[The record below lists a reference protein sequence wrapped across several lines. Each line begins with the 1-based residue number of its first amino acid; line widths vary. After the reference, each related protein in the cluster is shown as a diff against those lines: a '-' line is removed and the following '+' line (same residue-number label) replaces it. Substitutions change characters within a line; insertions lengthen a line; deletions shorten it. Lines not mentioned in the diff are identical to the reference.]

1 MVVKI
6 HMDRQV
12 GSDGTW
18 LGADGFAAEARRT
31 AAKYRA
37 LLRDGINPREAR
49 DKASE
54 ELKAAAAKP
63 RTMFQPTFE
72 AYVEVHRG
80 SWRSAKHLA
89 QWKGSLKHTSAINN
103 LDVAAIDTPHVLKVL
118 EPLWS
123 EKTETASRI
132 RARIEAVLD
141 YATATKARVG
151 DNPARWGALKDMLP
165 APSKIAKVEHHA
177 ALPYADVPEFMTKL
191 RSRSGVSAR
200 ALEFMILTAARVGEV
215 LGARRKEVD
224 LKAGVWTVPGERMKA
239 GKSHEVP
246 LSDRAIEIL
255 EAEMRRDVEIVFPGL
270 RGELSDQS
278 LRDLLK
284 ALGASCTLHGFRSSF
299 RDWCGDATAFP
310 REIAEAALAHKVG
323 NAVEQSYRRGSAI
336 EKRRKLMAA
345 WAAYCERPPAKI
357 DNVVSIREAA
367 IWSGGGPAARQF
379 VRPDKGRPLDA
390 LAGACVDNSPRRG
403 QSPGMHGNLENI
415 EVRAS
420 Q

>member
-1 MVVKI
+1 MAKHVLHRLTYTQVKTTTKDLCDGGGLWVQYSKKYETRHWLLKFTWAGKPDQMGLGSVLMV
-6 HMDRQV
+6 
-12 GSDGTW
+12 S
-18 LGADGFAAEARRT
+18 LAEARRT

-49 DKASE
+49 DEASE

-89 QWKGSLKHTSAINN
+89 QWKGSLKHTGAINN

-151 DNPARWGALKDMLP
+151 DNPARWEALKDLLP

-200 ALEFMILTAARVGEV
+200 ALEFTILTAARVGEV
-215 LGARRKEVD
+215 LGARREEVD
-224 LKAGVWTVPGERMKA
+224 LEAGVWTVPGERMKA
-239 GKSHEVP
+239 GKPHEVP
-246 LSDRAIEIL
+246 LSGRAIEIL

-299 RDWCGDATAFP
+299 RDWCGDQTNFP
-310 REIAEAALAHKVG
+310 REVAEAALAHKVG
-323 NAVEQSYRRGSAI
+323 DGTEQAYRRASAI
-336 EKRRKLMAA
+336 EKRRRLMNAWSSYCGRKPAA
-345 WAAYCERPPAKI
+345 IGESKVI
-357 DNVVSIREAA
+357 DIREAA
-367 IWSGGGPAARQF
+367 RGARIM
-379 VRPDKGRPLDA
+379 V
-390 LAGACVDNSPRRG
+390 
-403 QSPGMHGNLENI
+403 
-415 EVRAS
+415 AS
-420 Q
+420 